1 MDMSGSLTE
10 GKPFPLIMRFMLPL
24 LFGNLFQ
31 QAYNM
36 ADAAIVGQTLG
47 ANALAA
53 VGVSSSVQFLVLG
66 FCIGIACGFA
76 IPIATEFGAGRHSE
90 MRRYVYH
97 GAVITAVFAIVLM
110 IVCAL
115 LCRGIITM
123 LKAPAE
129 IFADSC
135 SYLLIIFLGIPCTLL
150 YNYISAILRAI
161 GDSRTPFLFLAFSS
175 LLNIG
180 LDFFCILV
188 LKWGVS
194 GAAFAT
200 IFSQGLS
207 GLLCL
212 AVVVQKYEVLH
223 IRRDERKLDRSH
235 ALRMLNMGVPMGL
248 QYSITAIGCMVM
260 QTANNTLGTTYVSG
274 FAAGSKINNVMQCP
288 FDALATAVCTF
299 ASQNYGY
306 GDADRIRRGLLVGG
320 AAATVWG
327 IASGILM
334 QLFAPFFVS
343 IFVSADN
350 QAVIAAGAQ
359 YLRTIS
365 KFFVILGFL
374 NVFRYS
380 TQGLGWSRRAILSGV
395 FEMIARIAIS
405 VLLVPKYGYTA
416 VCFADPAAWIA
427 ADLYILPTC
436 RLAYLHAE
444 HVIADEKRA
453 HQMQAA

>member
-1 MDMSGSLTE
+1 MTTTLTE
-10 GKPFPLIMRFMLPL
+10 GKPFPLIMKFMLPL

-36 ADAAIVGQTLG
+36 ADTAIVGQTLG
-47 ANALAA
+47 ADALAA

-76 IPIATEFGAGRHSE
+76 IPIATEFGADRKSE

-97 GAVITAVFAIVLM
+97 GAVITAIFAVVLTV
-110 IVCAL
+110 VCAL
-115 LCRGIITM
+115 LCNAIITM

-129 IFADSC
+129 IFDDSYR
-135 SYLLIIFLGIPCTLL
+135 YLFIIFLGIPCTLL
-150 YNYISAILRAI
+150 YNYVSAILRAI

-175 LLNIG
+175 VLNIF

-188 LKWGVS
+188 LKWGVG

-207 GLLCL
+207 GILCL
-212 AVVVQKYEVLH
+212 LVILKKYEVLH
-223 IRRDERKLDRSH
+223 IQKEERTFDKYH
-235 ALRMLNMGVPMGL
+235 AMKMLNMGVPMGL

-260 QTANNTLGTTYVSG
+260 QTANNSLGTVYVSG
-274 FAAGSKINNVMQCP
+274 FAAGTKINSLMQCP
-288 FDALATAVCTF
+288 YDALATAVCTF

-306 GDADRIRRGLLVGG
+306 GDAKRIRQGFAVGA

-327 IASGILM
+327 IASGILL
-334 QLFAPFFVS
+334 QLFAPDFVS
-343 IFVSADN
+343 IFVSSDN
-350 QAVIAAGAQ
+350 EAVIAAGAQ
-359 YLRTIS
+359 YLQTIS
-365 KFFVILGFL
+365 KFFVVLGFL

-380 TQGLGWSRRAILSGV
+380 TQGLGWSKRAILSGV
-395 FEMIARIAIS
+395 FEMIARILVSGI
-405 VLLVPKYGYTA
+405 LVPKYGYTA

-436 RLAYLHAE
+436 RLAYLNAVK
-444 HVIADEKRA
+444 VIAEEKRA
-453 HQMQAA
+453 RSQMKLA